1 MAIMVDP
8 TIVLTAFVGTS
19 IVFGCFSLAA
29 IFGFYVNKEMMIR
42 YGK

>member
-29 IFGFYVNKEMMIR
+29 IFGFDFDKKER
-42 YGK
+42 